1 MFDGVYISVHVFILV
16 KIRIFYSRKNKI
28 VIIVICLL
36 RNFAKNCETV
46 LKL

>member
-16 KIRIFYSRKNKI
+16 KIKIFYSRKNKI
-28 VIIVICLL
+28 VIVICLL